1 MKKYLYLAAFCLLLG
16 PTVSAQNDA
25 DKGIEFPHRVVTNG
39 FWDNWFV
46 GVGAG
51 VNVYGGQHDQHMSLG
66 KRFAPAVNAYVGK
79 WFTPGGYH
87 KQKGNFVNMHA
98 DVMLN
103 LSEMFCGHNPQRAYS
118 FIPYAGAGIIHST
131 SQPKNDELT
140 WHAGIINRFRITDRL
155 AVNVELAT
163 AFFKD
168 KFDGELSH
176 KRAEGMYSALVGM
189 SYRIGKKNF
198 DRNIIKYTGI
208 DQSELDNANERAN
221 NLRAENEKLKEEIRK
236 EKEMKAEPAVQV
248 ITTKTMAPVY
258 VLFDLGKSALS
269 KAQRINLQY
278 AAASIKSCTDQV
290 FTIEAYADN
299 KTGSAETN
307 KRLSSQR
314 AETVKK
320 CLVEEFGV
328 PATMLRV
335 DVKGGVDNMFYN
347 DPALSRAVIIK

>member
-79 WFTPGGYH
+79 WFTPGLGVRANYSGLYWNGVAISPETGFVRKGLGDGYH

-168 KFDGELSH
+168 
-176 KRAEGMYSALVGM
+176 RAAGFP
-189 SYRIGKKNF
+189 KKETA
-198 DRNIIKYTGI
+198 K
-208 DQSELDNANERAN
+208 
-221 NLRAENEKLKEEIRK
+221 
-236 EKEMKAEPAVQV
+236 KAEAPAVKKASDLPPMPAWQGH
-248 ITTKTMAPVY
+248 VY
-258 VLFDLGKSALS
+258 YTHTPASTSA
-269 KAQRINLQY
+269 
-278 AAASIKSCTDQV
+278 
-290 FTIEAYADN
+290 
-299 KTGSAETN
+299 GSST
-307 KRLSSQR
+307 S
-314 AETVKK
+314 V
-320 CLVEEFGV
+320 
-328 PATMLRV
+328 
-335 DVKGGVDNMFYN
+335 
-347 DPALSRAVIIK
+347 